1 MLKNKLFKKIMYSN
15 LKFFILNNILINTSN
30 IIEIQKYMKGNCKIL
45 YFKSKKFLKKCTYHL
60 NLQKLT
66 LLLLIRK
73 NKSSKEKILLT
84 NSCININSKLL
95 HLNILVL
102 NDDISLESND
112 LLGFNSF
119 FFIKKTYIQNGLMFC
134 YVVHKWHNFNT
145 SIIITPAIIFKSS
158 LDLTA
163 LKVISNFIK
172 YISITSI
179 IFFKKCYNLTNLDS
193 SLTNIKIYLEKFIS
207 YHLVK
212 NNMILVI
219 PLCHSMKFTECLL
232 RDNASLKNIY
242 EQFKHVRF
250 LTGVKQETLW
260 NNWIDIYY
268 QIILSKNKKYDK
280 RVQISPL
287 FDLKI
292 PKKINSIVIN
302 TLLMIFI
309 EICIDFIIKIDD
321 NKLMRIIRQLEVY

>member
-1 MLKNKLFKKIMYSN
+1 
-15 LKFFILNNILINTSN
+15 
-30 IIEIQKYMKGNCKIL
+30 
-45 YFKSKKFLKKCTYHL
+45 
-60 NLQKLT
+60 LT

-260 NNWIDIYY
+260 NNWIDIY
-268 QIILSKNKKYDK
+268 
-280 RVQISPL
+280 
-287 FDLKI
+287 
-292 PKKINSIVIN
+292 
-302 TLLMIFI
+302 
-309 EICIDFIIKIDD
+309 
-321 NKLMRIIRQLEVY
+321 